1 MKNIIRVFALVLAVS
16 GATAGVVTS
25 RTAQAQQV
33 ATFSHQVILSA
44 MPAPACSPASC
55 NIRGGN

>member
-1 MKNIIRVFALVLAVS
+1 MKNIVRAFALVLAVS
-16 GATAGVVTS
+16 GAVAGVVS
-25 RTAQAQQV
+25 SHAAQAEQV
-33 ATFSHQVILSA
+33 ATLGHQVILSA